1 MCKLTECPNC
11 KTPWQRTET
20 ITEYF
25 FRYYTSHGVSQYK
38 LDKGLNTPEEA
49 AADSALNFGC
59 TPDSPK
65 HFGKNVVVVQ
75 SQHSLEKDMLE
86 CQNCFKKFFD

>member
-1 MCKLTECPNC
+1 MCKLTECPHC

-25 FRYYTSHGVSQYK
+25 LRYYTSHGVSQYK
-38 LDKGLNTPEEA
+38 QEKGLNTPEEA

-65 HFGKNVVVVQ
+65 HFGIDVIVVQ
-75 SQHSLEKDMLE
+75 AQRSGDRDMLE
-86 CQNCFKKFFD
+86 CQKCKRQFYE